1 MQIPVSRI
9 PAAVLLAAAAA
20 SMMISLPA
28 PAQGTKAGGAP
39 AKAATVNG
47 VVIPQSRV
55 DAIVRAQARQGV
67 PDSPQLREAVRDRL
81 VMDEIVS
88 QEAARKGLTKN
99 PDVQAQI
106 DFVRQQVI
114 VSAYRADFAKTH
126 PVSDAQVKAEY
137 DRIKA
142 SMGDKEYKARHI
154 LVDKEEEASE
164 IIAKLKRGEKFE
176 DLAKASKDPGSKDHG
191 GELDWNSPAGYVKPF
206 SDAMV
211 KLDKGKYTETPVQTQ
226 FGWHVIRVD
235 DIRPT
240 KFPPLDEVKGQLTER
255 LQQQALEK
263 NLAELRAKAK
273 VE

>member
-1 MQIPVSRI
+1 MNIPVTR
-9 PAAVLLAAAAA
+9 LAAALAIAA
-20 SMMISLPA
+20 ATSIASLPA
-28 PAQGTKAGGAP
+28 LGQQAKAGGASG
-39 AKAATVNG
+39 KAATVNG
-47 VVIPQSRV
+47 VAIPQSRV

-67 PDSPQLREAVRDRL
+67 PDSPQLRDAVKERL

-88 QEAARKGLTKN
+88 QEAARKGVTKN

-114 VSAYRADFAKTH
+114 VNAYRADFLKAH
-126 PVSDAQVKAEY
+126 PVTDAQVKAEY
-137 DRIKA
+137 DRIKS

-154 LVDKEEEASE
+154 LVDKEPEATE

-176 DLAKASKDPGSKDHG
+176 DLAKVSKDPGSKDRG

-211 KLDKGKYTETPVQTQ
+211 KLDKGKYTEAPVQTQ

-235 DIRPT
+235 DVRPT
-240 KFPPLDEVKGQLTER
+240 KFPALDEVKGQVTER

-263 NLAELRAKAK
+263 NLADLRAKAK
-273 VE
+273 IE

>member
-176 DLAKASKDPGSKDHG
+176 DLAKASKDPGPKDHG

>member
-1 MQIPVSRI
+1 MKISVTR
-9 PAAVLLAAAAA
+9 LAAALAIAA
-20 SMMISLPA
+20 ATSIASLPA
-28 PAQGTKAGGAP
+28 LGQQAKASGASG
-39 AKAATVNG
+39 KAATVNG
-47 VVIPQSRV
+47 VAIPQSRV

-67 PDSPQLREAVRDRL
+67 PDSPQLRDAVKERL

-88 QEAARKGLTKN
+88 QEAARKGVTKN

-114 VSAYRADFAKTH
+114 VNAYRADFLKTH
-126 PVSDAQVKAEY
+126 PVTDAQVKAEY
-137 DRIKA
+137 DRIKS

-154 LVDKEEEASE
+154 LVDKEPDATE

-176 DLAKASKDPGSKDHG
+176 DLAKASKDPGSKDRG

-211 KLDKGKYTETPVQTQ
+211 KLDKGKYTEAPVQTQ

-235 DIRPT
+235 DVRPT
-240 KFPPLDEVKGQLTER
+240 KFPGLDEVKGQVTER

-263 NLAELRAKAK
+263 NLADLRAKAK
-273 VE
+273 IE